1 MGSTSSVGTL
11 TKTSKGYIEV
21 YFYYAINMMGGQP
34 IFILKEGT
42 KRESGKDAMQNNIEA
57 AKGIAQSVR
66 STLGPRGMD
75 KMMVDSLGDI
85 VITNDGVTILKE
97 MDVEHPAAKMMVEVS
112 KTQDS
117 FVGDGTTTAVIIA
130 GALLSE
136 AETLIKQNVHPTVI
150 SEGYRMAAK
159 QAKEVLEKMAKK
171 VSINDEKL
179 LRKMAETALSSKSA
193 SGSKEKLSKISY
205 EVVKSVAEK
214 TSDRLTVDFDNI
226 QIVKKKGGEIDETEM
241 ISGIIVDKEKVHP
254 GMPDSVSNAKIAVLN
269 AALEIKKPEFDTNI
283 RIDDPSMIQ
292 KFLSQEEDLLKEM
305 VSKVKKSGANVLI
318 TQKGID
324 DLAQH
329 YLSKEGIYAVR
340 RVKKS
345 DIEKLA
351 KATGAT
357 IASSIDE
364 LSSSDL
370 GFAALVDQRK
380 IDDDYLTFVTGCKNP
395 KAVSILVRGGTE
407 HVVDEIDRS
416 ITDSLH
422 VVAAAVEDGKYT
434 SGGGSSASE
443 VSYRLREY
451 ASKVGGRQ
459 QLAIERFANALEEI
473 PRALAENAGL
483 DPIDILIKIRS
494 SHAEGKKYH
503 GLNVYSGEV
512 EDMEKAGVIEPLR
525 VGIQAIDSAT
535 EAGVMILR
543 IDDVIAT
550 KASRGPSTP
559 PGGGAG
565 GEED

>member
-1 MGSTSSVGTL
+1 
-11 TKTSKGYIEV
+11 
-21 YFYYAINMMGGQP
+21 MGGQP

-42 KRESGKDAMQNNIEA
+42 KRESGRDAMQNNIEA
-57 AKGIAQSVR
+57 AKAIAQSVR

-117 FVGDGTTTAVIIA
+117 FVGDGTTTAVIVA

-136 AETLIKQNVHPTVI
+136 AENLIKQNVHPTVI
-150 SEGYRMAAK
+150 SEGYKMAADQAKKILDGMAAK
-159 QAKEVLEKMAKK
+159 VSKKDKDLLMKMAG
-171 VSINDEKL
+171 
-179 LRKMAETALSSKSA
+179 TALSSKSA
-193 SGSKEKLSKISY
+193 SSSKEKLSDISY
-205 EVVKSVAEK
+205 EVINTVAESVDNK
-214 TSDRLTVDFDNI
+214 YIVDFDNI
-226 QIVKKKGGEIDETEM
+226 QVVKKKGGEIEDTEM

-254 GMPDSVSNAKIAVLN
+254 GMPDYVKGAKIALLN

-305 VSKVKKSGANVLI
+305 VEKVKGTGANVLI

-329 YLSKEGIYAVR
+329 YLAKAGIYAVR

-351 KATGAT
+351 KATGAS
-357 IASSIDE
+357 IISSVDE
-364 LSSSDL
+364 LSKEDL
-370 GFAALVDQRK
+370 GKAEFVEQKKL
-380 IDDDYLTFVTGCKNP
+380 DDDFLTFVTGCVNP

-416 ITDSLH
+416 LTDSLH
-422 VVAAAVEDGKYT
+422 VVAAAVEDGKYVT
-434 SGGGSSASE
+434 GGGSAACE
-443 VSYRLREY
+443 MAGKLREY

-459 QLAIERFANALEEI
+459 QLAIERFANALEEV

-483 DPIDILIKIRS
+483 DPIDVLIKIRS
-494 SHAEGKKYH
+494 KHAEGKKFH
-503 GLNVYSGEV
+503 GINVYSGEV
-512 EDMEKAGVIEPLR
+512 EDMNKAGVIEPIR
-525 VGIQAIDSAT
+525 VGKQIIESAT

-550 KASRGPSTP
+550 RSSSKGPAP
-559 PGGGAG
+559 GGAG
-565 GEED
+565 GMGGMGGMGED